1 MISKLNS
8 IISGLKTNIESL
20 GNINSDIKDRLYD
33 IASKETNNETID
45 QLMDNHNLIENKLNE
60 LDMLI
65 RKSNKIMNFG
75 DLFNNLR
82 SNILIYEG
90 LKSRVKSDY
99 FNIRTNPKP
108 VISLIPYGSIYKPYI
123 TIHLND
129 DNSLEVD
136 VIYSK
141 TRKRIISIRING
153 EGSALSF
160 DSSLE
165 DIKNFMSSYFCIT
178 FIQNISK
185 LIEIYITIPMNI
197 NEIDDMFIINT
208 LGNRVD
214 LNSIKTNSLPEE
226 EYNYENMIKS
236 FLYLVR
242 KSDIEYKCSKS

>member
-20 GNINSDIKDRLYD
+20 ININSDIKDRLYD
-33 IASKETNNETID
+33 IDSKETNNETID
-45 QLMDNHNLIENKLNE
+45 QLIDNHNLIENKLNE

-141 TRKRIISIRING
+141 TRKRIINIRINS

-160 DSSLE
+160 NSSFE
-165 DIKNFMSSYFCIT
+165 DIKNFMNSYFCLT
-178 FIQNISK
+178 FIHNVSK

-197 NEIDDMFIINT
+197 NAIDDMFIINT

-226 EYNYENMIKS
+226 EYNFENMIKS
-236 FLYLVR
+236 FLYLAR
-242 KSDIEYKCSKS
+242 KSDIEYTCSKS